1 MIYKFRIW
9 VYKPYV
15 TEIYINADSDTQA
28 GETLNGIKPNSLSW
42 QECSLTSLRKT
53 YEVIKSDDTKS

>member
-15 TEIYINADSDTQA
+15 TEIFINANSDTQA
-28 GETLNGIKPNSLSW
+28 AETLNSIKSNSLSW
-42 QECSLTSLRKT
+42 QECPMSPLRKT
-53 YEVIKSDDTKS
+53 YEVIKSDDKKS

>member
-15 TEIYINADSDTQA
+15 TEIFIGADSDTQA
-28 GETLNGIKPNSLSW
+28 AEILNGIKPNSLSW
-42 QECSLTSLRKT
+42 QECPMSPFKKT

>member
-9 VYKPYV
+9 VYRPYV
-15 TEIYINADSDTQA
+15 TEIFIGADSDTQA
-28 GETLNGIKPNSLSW
+28 AEILSGIKSNSLSW
-42 QECSLTSLRKT
+42 TECPMSALRKT